1 MSRKANPAMSGNSAP
16 TKEPASGRTRRV
28 LLVGSYFPRRCGIA
42 THVAQAE
49 MALKAEGYQV
59 HVLSPRDCDGTFK
72 VNLRGG
78 LRILHLLAYAG
89 RYERINLHF
98 EFSDYFYL
106 GHSPLRALN
115 LIPLVGFFIL
125 FGRLKELNVVVHEA
139 PPARY
144 WFQRTLLQRLVWRR
158 VPLITFFT
166 QTEAEIF
173 QGLYLL
179 VFKAHQ
185 VRIEDVTHFYQ
196 RHCTIGQAGT
206 RRQRAINPDKVTFLC
221 TGFIHANKG
230 FDRVVAI
237 FAEEK
242 FENCQLYIVG
252 SVRLETDNE
261 SRQHLAELLEKC
273 AKCRNVHLLE
283 RYLSDQELDEWIVAA
298 DYVVVPYRRSANSGV
313 LGRAKIYDRPVI
325 AADVGGLREQM
336 GERDLLFEDDGNL
349 RHLLLKIDRDWKTM
363 KEGDGGEKLHP

>member
-1 MSRKANPAMSGNSAP
+1 MSGNSAA
-16 TKEPASGRTRRV
+16 TEDPASGSTRTV
-28 LLVGSYFPRRCGIA
+28 LLVGSYHPRRCGIA
-42 THVAQAE
+42 THVAQVE
-49 MALKAEGYQV
+49 MALKAEGYLV
-59 HVLSPRDCDGTFK
+59 HVLSPHDCDGTFK
-72 VNLRGG
+72 ENLRGG
-78 LRILHLLAYAG
+78 LRILRLLAYAG

-115 LIPLVGFFIL
+115 LIPLAGFFIL

-166 QTEAEIF
+166 QTEVEIF

-185 VRIEDVTHFYQ
+185 VRIEDVTRFYQ
-196 RHCTIGQAGT
+196 RHCTTGQTVT
-206 RRQRAINPDKVTFLC
+206 RKRRAINPDKVTFLC

-242 FENCQLYIVG
+242 LVNSQLYIVG
-252 SVRLETDNE
+252 SVRLGTDNE
-261 SRQHLAELLEKC
+261 SRQHLAELSERG
-273 AKCRNVHLLE
+273 AKCTNVHLLE
-283 RYLSDQELDEWIVAA
+283 KYLSDQEMDEWIVAA

-325 AADVGGLREQM
+325 VSDVGGLREQM
-336 GERDLLFEDDGNL
+336 GERDLLFEDDESL
-349 RHLLLKIDRDWKTM
+349 RRLLLRIDRDWKTM
-363 KEGDGGEKLHP
+363 KQGDEGGGEKLHP